1 MNNITQII
9 SASIVQAFQEL
20 RANKL
25 RTFLSLL
32 GISIGI
38 FCIIAVL
45 TVLDSLKNN
54 IQKEMSTLGSDVLY
68 IGRWP
73 WMDDGGEYKWWEYWR
88 RPGMTPGDVKAIE
101 SQVPDVAFSTLCLT
115 TRNMTLKHDD
125 LDLGSIAGYAVMN
138 NFDRIQNIEIASG
151 RYLNTNELDGGS

>member
-1 MNNITQII
+1 MSHTAQILFT
-9 SASIVQAFQEL
+9 SMKQSLQEM

-32 GISIGI
+32 GITIGI

-45 TVLDSLKNN
+45 TVLDSMKAN

-68 IGRWP
+68 VNRWP

-88 RPGMTPGDVKAIE
+88 RPGMTPQYMKAIQT
-101 SQVPDVAFSTLCLT
+101 QVPDVSFSTISLPT
-115 TRNMTLKHDD
+115 
-125 LDLGSIAGYAVMN
+125 G
-138 NFDRIQNIEIASG
+138 
-151 RYLNTNELDGGS
+151 